1 MVCEGSTNDYE
12 VSDDGIDNI
21 SVGIDSDE
29 YDILNDSRIQALD
42 PTQNKVDEVFN
53 GSDVDGLM
61 DDNQMDLDSDSQEED
76 ELQDDISFES
86 DLFDSDDSHNEP
98 FVSGTTYF

>member
-1 MVCEGSTNDYE
+1 MCGFKIDYD
-12 VSDDGIDNI
+12 VSDDGIDDI

-42 PTQNKVDEVFN
+42 PTENEVDEVSN
-53 GSDVDGLM
+53 RSDVDGLM
-61 DDNQMDLDSDSQEED
+61 DDNQMDIDSDSQEED

-86 DLFDSDDSHNEP
+86 DIFDSDDSHNEP

>member
-1 MVCEGSTNDYE
+1 MSM
-12 VSDDGIDNI
+12 I
-21 SVGIDSDE
+21 S
-29 YDILNDSRIQALD
+29 SRIQAPD
-42 PTQNKVDEVFN
+42 PTENEVDDVSN

-86 DLFDSDDSHNEP
+86 DIFDSDDS
-98 FVSGTTYF
+98 FVSGTTDL